1 MATYFKKPSI
11 EKAEQSVIM
20 DRVLEQK
27 KKELSP
33 EEYNKYAN
41 YTTQQE
47 LLEEAARRNLLAIPD
62 PKLQWNEKT
71 KRYDWGD
78 IDWSEFWQVVKG
90 HGPCN
95 KQRIAA
101 RVKAHEDGKWV
112 RDAAMVYAEKQS
124 NKEVKQAV

>member
-11 EKAEQSVIM
+11 EKAEQSVIV

-33 EEYNKYAN
+33 EDYNKYVN

-62 PKLQWNEKT
+62 PKLHQQISFIKSGIRILGYFLLPVNLLLAA
-71 KRYDWGD
+71 GVL
-78 IDWSEFWQVVKG
+78 ILSEIVGIYEELV
-90 HGPCN
+90 
-95 KQRIAA
+95 
-101 RVKAHEDGKWV
+101 
-112 RDAAMVYAEKQS
+112 
-124 NKEVKQAV
+124 